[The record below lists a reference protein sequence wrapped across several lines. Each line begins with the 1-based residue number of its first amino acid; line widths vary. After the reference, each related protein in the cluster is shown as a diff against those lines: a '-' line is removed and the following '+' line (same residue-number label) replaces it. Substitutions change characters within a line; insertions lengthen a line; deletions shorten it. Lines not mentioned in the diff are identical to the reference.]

1 MLSGNLRSELIYNV
15 IIDEF
20 NAIGRGD
27 FDKSSF
33 PQSTALISQTF
44 NGKLK
49 DAEIF
54 SIIELVL
61 KSYLE
66 NRKEKIELITTA
78 PPSFM
83 LKTKRISN
91 VVRDVIENSE
101 KSLLI
106 TGYSISEFVEDMI
119 DLIIEK
125 SQRGVFVKIFINDL
139 AKQKSIDK
147 LLRYQGKFL
156 QLYDYANKEDKMAAL
171 HAKIILADSERA
183 IISSANLSYHGM
195 AGNIE
200 MGTLVHSVKLGKHI
214 DEFFQSLIF
223 QKIFNKLI

>member
-1 MLSGNLRSELIYNV
+1 MLSGNIRRELIYNA

-27 FDKSSF
+27 YDKSSF
-33 PQSTALISQTF
+33 PKSTALISQTF
-44 NGKLK
+44 SGKLN
-49 DAEIF
+49 DVEIF
-54 SIIELVL
+54 SIVELVL

-66 NRKEKIELITTA
+66 NRKEKTELITTA

-83 LKTKRISN
+83 LRTKRISN
-91 VVRDVIENSE
+91 VVREIIENSG

-119 DLIIEK
+119 DTIIQK

-139 AKQKSIDK
+139 SKQKSIDK

-156 QLYDYANKEDKMAAL
+156 QLYDYSNRKDNMAAL
-171 HAKIILADSERA
+171 HAKIILADSEKA

-200 MGTLVHSVKLGKHI
+200 MGTLIQSVKLGKQI
-214 DEFFQSLIF
+214 EDVFKSLVF
-223 QKIFNKLI
+223 QKVFNKV

>member
-1 MLSGNLRSELIYNV
+1 MLSGNLRSELIYNA

-49 DAEIF
+49 DVEIF

-125 SQRGVFVKIFINDL
+125 SQRGVLVKIFINDL

-171 HAKIILADSERA
+171 HAKIILADSEIA

-200 MGTLVHSVKLGKHI
+200 MGTLVHSVKLGMHI

>member
-1 MLSGNLRSELIYNV
+1 MLSGNLRSELIYNA

-49 DAEIF
+49 DVEIF

-91 VVRDVIENSE
+91 VVRDVIKNSE

-200 MGTLVHSVKLGKHI
+200 MGTLINSVKLGKQI
-214 DEFFQSLIF
+214 EEFFKSLVF
-223 QKIFNKLI
+223 QKVFNKIQ

>member
-1 MLSGNLRSELIYNV
+1 MLSGDIRRELIYNA

-27 FDKSSF
+27 YDKSSF
-33 PQSTALISQTF
+33 PKSTALISQTF
-44 NGKLK
+44 SGKLN
-49 DAEIF
+49 DVEIF
-54 SIIELVL
+54 SIVELVL
-61 KSYLE
+61 KSYFE

-83 LKTKRISN
+83 LRTKRISN
-91 VVRDVIENSE
+91 VVREIIENSG

-119 DLIIEK
+119 DTIIQK
-125 SQRGVFVKIFINDL
+125 SQCGVFVKMFINDL
-139 AKQKSIDK
+139 SKQKSIDK

-156 QLYDYANKEDKMAAL
+156 QLYDYANREDKMAAL
-171 HAKIILADSERA
+171 HAKIILADSEKA

-200 MGTLVHSVKLGKHI
+200 MGTLIQSVKLGKQI
-214 DEFFQSLIF
+214 EDVFKSLVF
-223 QKIFNKLI
+223 QKVFNKV

>member
-1 MLSGNLRSELIYNV
+1 MLSGNLRSELIYNA

-44 NGKLK
+44 SGKLN

-54 SIIELVL
+54 SIVELVL

-78 PPSFM
+78 PPSFL
-83 LKTKRISN
+83 LKTKRIN
-91 VVRDVIENSE
+91 NAVNEIVENAK

-106 TGYSISEFVEDMI
+106 TGYSISEFVEDII
-119 DLIIEK
+119 DTIIEK
-125 SQRGVFVKIFINDL
+125 SQRGLFVKVFINDL
-139 AKQKSIDK
+139 SKQKSIDK

-156 QLYDYANKEDKMAAL
+156 QLYNYANNDDKMAAL

-200 MGTLVHSVKLGKHI
+200 MGTLVHSVKLGKQI
-214 DEFFQSLIF
+214 EEFFKSLVF
-223 QKIFNKLI
+223 QKVFSKI

>member
-1 MLSGNLRSELIYNV
+1 MLSGNLRSELIYNA

-49 DAEIF
+49 DVEIF

-66 NRKEKIELITTA
+66 TRKEKIELITTA

-156 QLYDYANKEDKMAAL
+156 QLYDYGRNTSDYVG
-171 HAKIILADSERA
+171 
-183 IISSANLSYHGM
+183 ANL
-195 AGNIE
+195 
-200 MGTLVHSVKLGKHI
+200 LGR
-214 DEFFQSLIF
+214 
-223 QKIFNKLI
+223 

>member
-1 MLSGNLRSELIYNV
+1 MLSGNIRRELVYNA

-33 PQSTALISQTF
+33 PKSTALISQTF
-44 NGKLK
+44 SGKLN

-54 SIIELVL
+54 SIVELVL

-78 PPSFM
+78 PPSFL
-83 LKTKRISN
+83 LKTKRIN
-91 VVRDVIENSE
+91 NAVNEIVENAK

-106 TGYSISEFVEDMI
+106 TGYSISEFVEDII
-119 DLIIEK
+119 DTIIEK
-125 SQRGVFVKIFINDL
+125 SQRGLFVKVFINDL
-139 AKQKSIDK
+139 SKQKSIDK

-156 QLYDYANKEDKMAAL
+156 QLYNYANNDDKMAAL
-171 HAKIILADSERA
+171 HAKIILADGERA

-195 AGNIE
+195 SGNIE
-200 MGTLVHSVKLGKHI
+200 MGTLISSVKLGKQI
-214 DEFFQSLIF
+214 EEFFKSLVF
-223 QKIFNKLI
+223 QKVFNKV

>member
-1 MLSGNLRSELIYNV
+1 MLSGNLRSELIYNT

-44 NGKLK
+44 SGKLN

-54 SIIELVL
+54 SIVELVL

-78 PPSFM
+78 PPSFL
-83 LKTKRISN
+83 LKTKRIN
-91 VVRDVIENSE
+91 NTVNEIVENAK

-106 TGYSISEFVEDMI
+106 TGYSISEFVEDII
-119 DLIIEK
+119 DTIIEK
-125 SQRGVFVKIFINDL
+125 SQRAVFVKVFINDL
-139 AKQKSIDK
+139 SKQKSIDK

-156 QLYDYANKEDKMAAL
+156 QLYNYANNDDKMAAL
-171 HAKIILADSERA
+171 HAKIILADGKRA

-200 MGTLVHSVKLGKHI
+200 MGTLVHSVKLGKQI
-214 DEFFQSLIF
+214 EEFFKSLVF
-223 QKIFNKLI
+223 QKVFSKI

>member
-1 MLSGNLRSELIYNV
+1 MLSGNLRSELIYHS
-15 IIDEF
+15 IIYEF

-33 PQSTALISQTF
+33 PKSTALILQTF
-44 NGKLK
+44 SGKLK
-49 DAEIF
+49 NEEIF

-66 NRKEKIELITTA
+66 NKKEKVELITTA
-78 PPSFM
+78 PPSFL
-83 LKTKRISN
+83 LKTKRINN
-91 VVRDVIENSE
+91 VINEIVENSE

-119 DLIIEK
+119 DKIIEK
-125 SQRGVFVKIFINDL
+125 SQRGLFVKIFINDL
-139 AKQKSIDK
+139 NKQKSIEK
-147 LLRYQGKFL
+147 LLRYRGKFL
-156 QLYDYANKEDKMAAL
+156 QLYDYANNDDKMAAL
-171 HAKIILADSERA
+171 HAKIILADGERS

-200 MGTLVHSVKLGKHI
+200 MGTFINSVKLGKQI
-214 DEFFQSLIF
+214 EDFFKSLVF
-223 QKIFNKLI
+223 QKVFKKIQ

>member
-1 MLSGNLRSELIYNV
+1 MLSGNLRSELIYDA
-15 IIDEF
+15 IIDEI
-20 NAIGRGD
+20 NAIGRGV

-44 NGKLK
+44 SGKLK
-49 DAEIF
+49 DVEIF
-54 SIIELVL
+54 YIIELVL

-91 VVRDVIENSE
+91 VVREVIANSE

-119 DLIIEK
+119 DSIIEK

-139 AKQKSIDK
+139 TKQKSIDK
-147 LLRYQGKFL
+147 LLRYHGKFL

-195 AGNIE
+195 VGNIE
-200 MGTLVHSVKLGKHI
+200 MGTLVHSVKLGKQI
-214 DEFFQSLIF
+214 EELFKGLVF
-223 QKIFNKLI
+223 QKIFNKMQ

>member
-1 MLSGNLRSELIYNV
+1 MLSGNLRSELIYNA

-33 PQSTALISQTF
+33 PKSTALISQKF
-44 NGKLK
+44 SGKLR
-49 DAEIF
+49 DTEIF
-54 SIIELVL
+54 FIIELVL

-66 NRKEKIELITTA
+66 NRKEKMELITTA
-78 PPSFM
+78 PPSFL

-91 VVRDVIENSE
+91 TVNEIVKTAE

-119 DLIIEK
+119 DSIIEK
-125 SQRGVFVKIFINDL
+125 SQRGVFVKIFINVL
-139 AKQKSIDK
+139 TKQKSIDK
-147 LLRYQGKFL
+147 LLRFQGKFL

-200 MGTLVHSVKLGKHI
+200 MGTLVHSVKLGKQI

>member
-1 MLSGNLRSELIYNV
+1 MLSGNLRSELIYHS

-33 PQSTALISQTF
+33 PKSTALILQTF
-44 NGKLK
+44 SGKLK
-49 DAEIF
+49 NEEIF

-66 NRKEKIELITTA
+66 NKKEKVELITTA
-78 PPSFM
+78 PPSFL
-83 LKTKRISN
+83 LKTKRINN
-91 VVRDVIENSE
+91 VINE
-101 KSLLI
+101 SLLI

-119 DLIIEK
+119 DKIIEK
-125 SQRGVFVKIFINDL
+125 SQRGLFVKIFINDL
-139 AKQKSIDK
+139 NKQKSIEK
-147 LLRYQGKFL
+147 LLRYRGKFL
-156 QLYDYANKEDKMAAL
+156 QLYDYANNDDKMAAL
-171 HAKIILADSERA
+171 HAKIILADGERS

-200 MGTLVHSVKLGKHI
+200 MGTFINSVKLGKQI
-214 DEFFQSLIF
+214 EDFFKSLVF
-223 QKIFNKLI
+223 QKVFKKIQ

>member
-1 MLSGNLRSELIYNV
+1 MLSGNIRRELIYNA

-27 FDKSSF
+27 YDKSSF
-33 PQSTALISQTF
+33 PKSTALISQTF
-44 NGKLK
+44 SGKLN
-49 DAEIF
+49 DVEIF
-54 SIIELVL
+54 SIVELVL
-61 KSYLE
+61 KSYFE

-83 LKTKRISN
+83 LRTKRISN
-91 VVRDVIENSE
+91 VVREIIENSG

-119 DLIIEK
+119 DTIIQK
-125 SQRGVFVKIFINDL
+125 SQCGVFVKIFINDL
-139 AKQKSIDK
+139 SKQKSIDK

-156 QLYDYANKEDKMAAL
+156 QLYDYSNREDNMAAL
-171 HAKIILADSERA
+171 HAKIILADSEKA

-200 MGTLVHSVKLGKHI
+200 MGTLIQSVKLGKQI
-214 DEFFQSLIF
+214 EDVFKSLVF
-223 QKIFNKLI
+223 QKVFNKV

>member
-1 MLSGNLRSELIYNV
+1 MLSGDIRRELIYNA

-27 FDKSSF
+27 YDKSSF
-33 PQSTALISQTF
+33 PKSTALISQTF
-44 NGKLK
+44 SGKLN
-49 DAEIF
+49 DVEIF
-54 SIIELVL
+54 SIVELVL

-78 PPSFM
+78 PPSFL
-83 LKTKRISN
+83 LKTKRIN
-91 VVRDVIENSE
+91 NAVNEIVETAK

-119 DLIIEK
+119 DTIIQK
-125 SQRGVFVKIFINDL
+125 SQCGVFVKMFINDL
-139 AKQKSIDK
+139 SKQKSIDK

-156 QLYDYANKEDKMAAL
+156 QLYDYANREDKMAAL
-171 HAKIILADSERA
+171 HAKIILADSEKA

-200 MGTLVHSVKLGKHI
+200 MGTLIQSVKLGKQI
-214 DEFFQSLIF
+214 EDVFKSLVF
-223 QKIFNKLI
+223 QKVFNKV

>member
-1 MLSGNLRSELIYNV
+1 MLSGNLRSELIYNA

-49 DAEIF
+49 DVEIF

>member
-1 MLSGNLRSELIYNV
+1 MWSGSLRGELIYNA

-20 NAIGRGD
+20 NAIRED
-27 FDKSSF
+27 DWDKSSF
-33 PQSTALISQTF
+33 PKSAALISQTF
-44 NGKLK
+44 GGKLK
-49 DAEIF
+49 DAEIL

-78 PPSFM
+78 PPSFL
-83 LKTKRISN
+83 LKTKRINN
-91 VVRDVIENSE
+91 VVNEVIENAE

-106 TGYSISEFVEDMI
+106 TGYSISEFVEDII
-119 DLIIEK
+119 DRIIEK
-125 SQRGVFVKIFINDL
+125 SQRGLFVKIFINDL
-139 AKQKSIDK
+139 NKQKAIDK

-156 QLYDYANKEDKMAAL
+156 QLYNYANNDDKMAAL
-171 HAKIILADSERA
+171 HAKIILADGEKG

-200 MGTLVHSVKLGKHI
+200 MGTLVHSAKLGKQI
-214 DEFFQSLIF
+214 EEFFKNLVF
-223 QKIFNKLI
+223 QKVFNKI

>member
-1 MLSGNLRSELIYNV
+1 MLSGNIRRELIYNA

-33 PQSTALISQTF
+33 PKSTALISQTF
-44 NGKLK
+44 SDKLN

-54 SIIELVL
+54 SIVELVL

-78 PPSFM
+78 PPSFL
-83 LKTKRISN
+83 LKTKRIN
-91 VVRDVIENSE
+91 NAVNEIVENAK

-106 TGYSISEFVEDMI
+106 TGYSISEFVEDII
-119 DLIIEK
+119 DTIIEK
-125 SQRGVFVKIFINDL
+125 SQRGLFVKIFINDL
-139 AKQKSIDK
+139 SKQKSIDK

-156 QLYDYANKEDKMAAL
+156 QLYNYANNDDKMAAL
-171 HAKIILADSERA
+171 HAKIILADGEMA

-195 AGNIE
+195 SGNIE
-200 MGTLVHSVKLGKHI
+200 MGTLISSVKLGKQI
-214 DEFFQSLIF
+214 EEFFKSLVF
-223 QKIFNKLI
+223 QKVFNKV

>member
-1 MLSGNLRSELIYNV
+1 MLSGNLRSELIYNA

-20 NAIGRGD
+20 NAIGRGN

-49 DAEIF
+49 DVEIF

-78 PPSFM
+78 PPSFL
-83 LKTKRISN
+83 LKTKRIN
-91 VVRDVIENSE
+91 NAVNEIVENAK

-106 TGYSISEFVEDMI
+106 TGYSISEFVEDII
-119 DLIIEK
+119 DTIIEK
-125 SQRGVFVKIFINDL
+125 SQRGLFVKVFINDL
-139 AKQKSIDK
+139 SKQKSIDK

-156 QLYDYANKEDKMAAL
+156 QLYNYANNDDKMAAL

-200 MGTLVHSVKLGKHI
+200 MGTLVHSVKLGKQI
-214 DEFFQSLIF
+214 EEFFKSLVF
-223 QKIFNKLI
+223 QKVFSKI

>member
-1 MLSGNLRSELIYNV
+1 MLSGNIRRELIYNA

-33 PQSTALISQTF
+33 PKSTALISQTF
-44 NGKLK
+44 SGKLN

-54 SIIELVL
+54 SIVELVL

-66 NRKEKIELITTA
+66 NRKEKIELIATA
-78 PPSFM
+78 PPSFL
-83 LKTKRISN
+83 LKTKRIN
-91 VVRDVIENSE
+91 NAVNEIVENAK

-106 TGYSISEFVEDMI
+106 TGYSISEFVEDII
-119 DLIIEK
+119 DTIIEK
-125 SQRGVFVKIFINDL
+125 SQRGLFVKIFINDL
-139 AKQKSIDK
+139 SKQKSIDK

-156 QLYDYANKEDKMAAL
+156 QLYNYANNDDKMAAL
-171 HAKIILADSERA
+171 HAKIILADGERA

-195 AGNIE
+195 SGNIE
-200 MGTLVHSVKLGKHI
+200 MGTLINSVKLGKQI
-214 DEFFQSLIF
+214 EEFFKSLVF
-223 QKIFNKLI
+223 QKVFSKI

>member
-1 MLSGNLRSELIYNV
+1 MLSGNLRSELIYNA

-33 PQSTALISQTF
+33 PKSTALISQAF
-44 NGKLK
+44 SGKLN
-49 DAEIF
+49 DVESF

-66 NRKEKIELITTA
+66 KRKEKIELITTA

-91 VVRDVIENSE
+91 VVKEVIENSE

-106 TGYSISEFVEDMI
+106 TGYSISEFVEDVI
-119 DLIIEK
+119 DTIIEK

-139 AKQKSIDK
+139 SKQKLIDK

-171 HAKIILADSERA
+171 HAKIILADGERA

-200 MGTLVHSVKLGKHI
+200 MGTLIHSVKLGKQI

>member
-1 MLSGNLRSELIYNV
+1 MLSGNIRRELIYNA

-33 PQSTALISQTF
+33 PKSTALISQTF
-44 NGKLK
+44 SGKLN

-54 SIIELVL
+54 SIVELVL

-66 NRKEKIELITTA
+66 NRKEKIELIATA
-78 PPSFM
+78 PPSFL
-83 LKTKRISN
+83 LKTKRIN
-91 VVRDVIENSE
+91 NTVNEIVDNAK

-106 TGYSISEFVEDMI
+106 TGYSISEFVEDII
-119 DLIIEK
+119 DTIIEK
-125 SQRGVFVKIFINDL
+125 SQRGLFVKIFINDL
-139 AKQKSIDK
+139 SKQKSIDK

-156 QLYDYANKEDKMAAL
+156 QLYNYANNDDKMAAL
-171 HAKIILADSERA
+171 HAKIILADGERA

-195 AGNIE
+195 SGNIE
-200 MGTLVHSVKLGKHI
+200 MGTLINSVKLGKQI
-214 DEFFQSLIF
+214 EEFFKSLVF
-223 QKIFNKLI
+223 QKVFSKI

>member
-1 MLSGNLRSELIYNV
+1 MLSGNLRSELIYNA

-49 DAEIF
+49 DVEIF

-125 SQRGVFVKIFINDL
+125 SQRGLFVKVFINDL
-139 AKQKSIDK
+139 SKQKSIDK

-156 QLYDYANKEDKMAAL
+156 QLYNYANNDDKMAAL
-171 HAKIILADSERA
+171 HAKIILADGKRA

-195 AGNIE
+195 SGNIE
-200 MGTLVHSVKLGKHI
+200 MGTLINSVKLGKQI
-214 DEFFQSLIF
+214 EEFFKSLVF
-223 QKIFNKLI
+223 QKVFNKIQ